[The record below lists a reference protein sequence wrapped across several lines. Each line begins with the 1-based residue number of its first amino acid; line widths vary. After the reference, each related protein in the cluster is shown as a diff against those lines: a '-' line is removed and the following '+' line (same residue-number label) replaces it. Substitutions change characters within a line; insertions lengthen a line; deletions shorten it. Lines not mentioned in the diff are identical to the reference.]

1 MADPGR
7 LLVLDGHSL
16 AYRAFYALPVENFST
31 STGQPTNAVYGF
43 TSMLVNLLR
52 DEEPSHVAVAFD
64 VSRRSFRTEKF
75 PDYKATR
82 SASPDGFKGQVE
94 LIKEVVRAFGV
105 NALELEGFEA
115 DDIIATL
122 ATQATT
128 RGFTVGIVSGDR
140 DTFQLVDE
148 RTTVL
153 YPRKG
158 VSDLARMTPEAIVEK
173 YGLNPGQYADF
184 AALRGDPS
192 DNLPGIPGVGEKTAV
207 TWLNAY
213 SDLAGLID
221 HVDEVGGKVGDALRE
236 AVPQVLVNRELT
248 ELVRDVPVAVDLD
261 TLQWREW
268 SRTSVSE
275 LFDSLQF
282 AALRSRV
289 ESLPHGTGGDDVL
302 DTRAADEQAAMDIE

>member
-105 NALELEGFEA
+105 KALELEGFEA

-148 RTTVL
+148 RT
-153 YPRKG
+153 
-158 VSDLARMTPEAIVEK
+158 
-173 YGLNPGQYADF
+173 
-184 AALRGDPS
+184 
-192 DNLPGIPGVGEKTAV
+192 
-207 TWLNAY
+207 
-213 SDLAGLID
+213 
-221 HVDEVGGKVGDALRE
+221 
-236 AVPQVLVNRELT
+236 
-248 ELVRDVPVAVDLD
+248 
-261 TLQWREW
+261 
-268 SRTSVSE
+268 
-275 LFDSLQF
+275 
-282 AALRSRV
+282 
-289 ESLPHGTGGDDVL
+289 
-302 DTRAADEQAAMDIE
+302 

>member
-52 DEEPSHVAVAFD
+52 DEAPSHVAVAFD

-82 SASPDGFKGQVE
+82 SASPEGFKGQGE

-105 NALELEGFEA
+105 DALELEGFEA

-122 ATQATT
+122 ATQATS

-140 DTFQLVDE
+140 DTFQLVDA

-173 YGLNPGQYADF
+173 YGLNPGQYADM
-184 AALRGDPS
+184 S
-192 DNLPGIPGVGEKTAV
+192 
-207 TWLNAY
+207 
-213 SDLAGLID
+213 LI
-221 HVDEVGGKVGDALRE
+221 H
-236 AVPQVLVNRELT
+236 
-248 ELVRDVPVAVDLD
+248 
-261 TLQWREW
+261 
-268 SRTSVSE
+268 
-275 LFDSLQF
+275 
-282 AALRSRV
+282 
-289 ESLPHGTGGDDVL
+289 
-302 DTRAADEQAAMDIE
+302 I